1 MISKNSIENLKNII
15 DIADVVGS
23 YIPLKKS
30 GANFVCVC
38 PFHNDKHPSMSVSP
52 SKGIYHCF
60 SCKAGGDAIKFVM
73 EYEKLGYAEA
83 IEKLASIYNVSLEY
97 TSSKNEPKIDKKILE
112 NLNLHYK
119 TLLYKNPEALN
130 YLKSRSITDAIIEKW
145 ELGWAAASQNTLN
158 LLQNEKIE
166 PKEALE
172 VGAIKQNESGLYAS
186 FINRIT
192 FPIYN
197 HLGRLVGFGGRTI
210 SDNPAKYINS
220 PQSQIFDKS
229 RIFYGYDKAKSEIYR
244 SHSMVICEGYMDC
257 IMLHAAGVSNAVA
270 VLGTALTEKHI
281 PLIKRG
287 DVKVTLSFDSDAA
300 GVNAAFKSARLLLNH
315 QIDGKVVL
323 ISGGKDPAELVASG
337 KDQELRDMLSGGVEL
352 GEFYIKELVAQLN
365 PKSPVEIAKALEAIQ
380 EFCFS
385 LNPIIA
391 QAYTPLVAALLHIDP
406 TTFRLSRQNGK
417 NLNSAHHINPPSNF
431 ELNLPNSQDNRAK
444 FSPQIAEKKD
454 IAELSILKNM
464 LKNPH
469 FCQIVE
475 QYYGVEIFKD
485 KATYRAVVGS
495 QSQNNEYIR
504 ELELSDNLEEYKSE
518 DELHSAIRP
527 LAVGYYER
535 LLRAGGLAFEEIIE
549 CKKRISML
557 KGKR

>member
-1 MISKNSIENLKNII
+1 MISKNSIENLKNIV

-38 PFHNDKHPSMSVSP
+38 PFHNDKHPSMSISP

-73 EYEKLGYAEA
+73 EYEKLGYVEA
-83 IEKLASIYNVSLEY
+83 IEKLASIYNVALEY

-119 TLLYKNPEALN
+119 MLLYKNPEALN

-145 ELGWAAASQNTLN
+145 ELGWAAGSQNTLN
-158 LLQNEKIE
+158 LLQNENIE

-172 VGAIKQNESGLYAS
+172 VGAIKQNESGYYAS

-229 RIFYGYDKAKSEIYR
+229 KIFYGYDKAKSEIYR
-244 SHSMVICEGYMDC
+244 SHSIVICEGYMDC
-257 IMLHAAGVSNAVA
+257 IMLHAAGINNAVA
-270 VLGTALTEKHI
+270 VLGTALTQKHI
-281 PLIKRG
+281 PLIQRG
-287 DVKVTLSFDSDAA
+287 DIKVTLSFDSDSA
-300 GVNAAFKSARLLLNH
+300 GINAAFKSARLLMEH

-337 KDQELRDMLSGGVEL
+337 KDMELRDMLSGGVEL
-352 GEFYIKELVAQLN
+352 GEFYITQLVKNLN
-365 PKSPVEIAKALEAIQ
+365 PKTPIEIAKSLKAIQ
-380 EFCFS
+380 EFSFG
-385 LNPIIA
+385 LNPIVA
-391 QAYTPLVAALLHIDP
+391 DAYVPLVSTLLRIDP
-406 TTFRLSRQNGK
+406 GSFRLSKTTKRRDNS
-417 NLNSAHHINPPSNF
+417 NLAKTQTNTQIQ
-431 ELNLPNSQDNRAK
+431 NLPV
-444 FSPQIAEKKD
+444 IEKKD

-464 LKNPH
+464 LKNPEY
-469 FCQIVE
+469 CQIVE

-504 ELELSDNLEEYKSE
+504 ELELSQNLEEYKSVN
-518 DELHSAIRP
+518 ELHNAIRP

-535 LLRAGGLAFEEIIE
+535 LLKNKNLTIEEIIE
-549 CKKRISML
+549 CKKRILML

>member
-1 MISKNSIENLKNII
+1 MISKNSIENLKNIV

-38 PFHNDKHPSMSVSP
+38 PFHNDKHPSMSISP

-73 EYEKLGYAEA
+73 EYEKLGYVEA
-83 IEKLASIYNVSLEY
+83 IEKLASIYNVALEY

-130 YLKSRSITDAIIEKW
+130 YLKHRSITDSIIEKW
-145 ELGWAAASQNTLN
+145 ELGWAASSQNTLN
-158 LLQNEKIE
+158 LLQNENIE

-172 VGAIKQNESGLYAS
+172 VGVIKENENGYYAS

-229 RIFYGYDKAKSEIYR
+229 KIFYGYDKAKSEIYR
-244 SHSMVICEGYMDC
+244 SQSMVICEGYMDC
-257 IMLHAAGVSNAVA
+257 IMLHAAGINNAVA
-270 VLGTALTEKHI
+270 VLGTALTQKHI
-281 PLIKRG
+281 PLIQRG
-287 DVKVTLSFDSDAA
+287 DIKVTLSFDSDSA
-300 GVNAAFKSARLLLNH
+300 GINAAFKSARLLMEH

-337 KDQELRDMLSGGVEL
+337 KEMELKEILKGGMEL
-352 GEFYIKELVAQLN
+352 GEFYITQLVKNLN
-365 PKSPVEIAKALEAIQ
+365 PKTPIEIAKSLKAIQ
-380 EFCFS
+380 EFSFG
-385 LNPIIA
+385 LNPIVA
-391 QAYTPLVAALLHIDP
+391 DAYVPLVSTLLRIDP
-406 TTFRLSRQNGK
+406 GSFRLSKTTKRRDNS
-417 NLNSAHHINPPSNF
+417 NLAKTQTNTQIQ
-431 ELNLPNSQDNRAK
+431 NLPV
-444 FSPQIAEKKD
+444 IEKKD

-464 LKNPH
+464 LKNPEY
-469 FCQIVE
+469 CQIVE

-495 QSQNNEYIR
+495 QSQNNEHIR
-504 ELELSDNLEEYKSE
+504 ELELSQNLEEYKSVN
-518 DELHSAIRP
+518 ELHNAIRP

-535 LLRAGGLAFEEIIE
+535 LLKSGGLSIEEIIE
-549 CKKRISML
+549 CKKRISIL

>member
-1 MISKNSIENLKNII
+1 MISKNSIENLKNIV

-38 PFHNDKHPSMSVSP
+38 PFHNDKHPSMSISP

-73 EYEKLGYAEA
+73 EYEKLGYVEA

-97 TSSKNEPKIDKKILE
+97 TSSKNELKTDKKILE

-145 ELGWAAASQNTLN
+145 ELGWAAGSQNTLN
-158 LLQNEKIE
+158 LLQNENIE

-172 VGAIKQNESGLYAS
+172 VGAIKQNESGYYAS

-229 RIFYGYDKAKSEIYR
+229 KIFYGYDKAKSEIYR
-244 SHSMVICEGYMDC
+244 SHSIVICEGYMDC
-257 IMLHAAGVSNAVA
+257 IMLHAAGINNAVA
-270 VLGTALTEKHI
+270 VLGTALTQKHI
-281 PLIKRG
+281 PLIQRG
-287 DVKVTLSFDSDAA
+287 DIKVTLSFDSDSA
-300 GVNAAFKSARLLLNH
+300 GINAAFKSARLLMEH

-337 KDQELRDMLSGGVEL
+337 KDMELRDMLSGGMEL
-352 GEFYIKELVAQLN
+352 GEFYITQLVKNLN
-365 PKSPVEIAKALEAIQ
+365 PKTPIEIAKSLKAIQ
-380 EFCFS
+380 EFSFG
-385 LNPIIA
+385 LNPIVA
-391 QAYTPLVAALLHIDP
+391 DAYVPLVSTLLRIDP
-406 TTFRLSRQNGK
+406 GSFRLSKTTKRRDNS
-417 NLNSAHHINPPSNF
+417 NLAKTQINTQIQ
-431 ELNLPNSQDNRAK
+431 NLPV
-444 FSPQIAEKKD
+444 IEKKD

-464 LKNPH
+464 LKNPEY
-469 FCQIVE
+469 CQIVE

-504 ELELSDNLEEYKSE
+504 ELELSQNLEEYKSVN
-518 DELHSAIRP
+518 ELHNAIRP

-535 LLRAGGLAFEEIIE
+535 LLKNKNLTIEEIIE

>member
-1 MISKNSIENLKNII
+1 MISKNSIENLKNIV

-38 PFHNDKHPSMSVSP
+38 PFHNDKHPSMSISP

-73 EYEKLGYAEA
+73 EYEKLGYVEA
-83 IEKLASIYNVSLEY
+83 IEKLASIYNVALEY
-97 TSSKNEPKIDKKILE
+97 TSSKNELKTDKKILE

-119 TLLYKNPEALN
+119 TLLYKNHEALN

-145 ELGWAAASQNTLN
+145 ELGWAAGSQNTLN
-158 LLQNEKIE
+158 LLQNENIE

-172 VGAIKQNESGLYAS
+172 VGAIKQNESGYYAS

-197 HLGRLVGFGGRTI
+197 HLGHLVGFGGRTI

-229 RIFYGYDKAKSEIYR
+229 KIFYGYDKAKSEIYR
-244 SHSMVICEGYMDC
+244 SHSIVICEGYMDC
-257 IMLHAAGVSNAVA
+257 IMLHAAGINNAVA
-270 VLGTALTEKHI
+270 VLGTALTQKHI
-281 PLIKRG
+281 PLIQRG
-287 DVKVTLSFDSDAA
+287 DIKVTLSFDSDSA
-300 GVNAAFKSARLLLNH
+300 GINAAFKSARLLMEH

-337 KDQELRDMLSGGVEL
+337 KDMELRDMLSGGVEL
-352 GEFYIKELVAQLN
+352 GEFYITQLVKNLN
-365 PKSPVEIAKALEAIQ
+365 PKTPIEIAKSLKAIQ
-380 EFCFS
+380 EFSFG
-385 LNPIIA
+385 LNPIVA
-391 QAYTPLVAALLHIDP
+391 DAYVPLVSTLLRIDP
-406 TTFRLSRQNGK
+406 GSFRLSKIEKRRDNP
-417 NLNSAHHINPPSNF
+417 NLAKTQINTQIQ
-431 ELNLPNSQDNRAK
+431 NLPV
-444 FSPQIAEKKD
+444 IEKKD

-464 LKNPH
+464 LKNPEY
-469 FCQIVE
+469 CQIVE

-504 ELELSDNLEEYKSE
+504 ELELSQNLEEYKSVN
-518 DELHSAIRP
+518 ELHNAIRP

-535 LLRAGGLAFEEIIE
+535 LLKNKNLTIEEIIE

>member
-1 MISKNSIENLKNII
+1 MISKNSIENLKNIV

-38 PFHNDKHPSMSVSP
+38 PFHNDKHPSMSISP

-73 EYEKLGYAEA
+73 EYEKLGYVEA
-83 IEKLASIYNVSLEY
+83 IEKLASIYNVALEY

-145 ELGWAAASQNTLN
+145 ELGWAASSQNTLN
-158 LLQNEKIE
+158 LLQNEGIE

-172 VGAIKQNESGLYAS
+172 VGAIKENENGYYAS

-229 RIFYGYDKAKSEIYR
+229 KIFYGYDKAKSEIYR
-244 SHSMVICEGYMDC
+244 SQSMVICEGYMDC
-257 IMLHAAGVSNAVA
+257 IMLHAAGINNAVA
-270 VLGTALTEKHI
+270 VLGTALTQKHI
-281 PLIKRG
+281 PLIQRG
-287 DVKVTLSFDSDAA
+287 DIKVTLSFDSDSA
-300 GVNAAFKSARLLLNH
+300 GINAAFKSARLLMEH

-337 KDQELRDMLSGGVEL
+337 KEMELRDMLSGGVEL
-352 GEFYIKELVAQLN
+352 GEFYITQLVKNLN
-365 PKSPVEIAKALEAIQ
+365 PKTPIEIAKSLKAIQ
-380 EFCFS
+380 EFSFG
-385 LNPIIA
+385 LNPIVA
-391 QAYTPLVAALLHIDP
+391 DAYVPLVSTLLRIDP
-406 TTFRLSRQNGK
+406 GSFRLSKTTKRRDNS
-417 NLNSAHHINPPSNF
+417 NLAKTQTNTQIQ
-431 ELNLPNSQDNRAK
+431 NLPV
-444 FSPQIAEKKD
+444 IEKKD

-464 LKNPH
+464 LKNPEY
-469 FCQIVE
+469 CQIVE

-495 QSQNNEYIR
+495 QSQNNEHIR
-504 ELELSDNLEEYKSE
+504 ELELSQNLEEYKSVN
-518 DELHSAIRP
+518 ELHNAIRP
-527 LAVGYYER
+527 LAIRYYEG
-535 LLRAGGLAFEEIIE
+535 LLKSGGLSIEEIIE
-549 CKKRISML
+549 CKKRISIL

>member
-1 MISKNSIENLKNII
+1 MISKNSIENLKNIV

-73 EYEKLGYAEA
+73 EYEKLGYVEA
-83 IEKLASIYNVSLEY
+83 IEKLASIYNVALEY

-119 TLLYKNPEALN
+119 MLLYKNHEALN

-145 ELGWAAASQNTLN
+145 ELGWAAGSQNTLN
-158 LLQNEKIE
+158 LLQNENIE

-172 VGAIKQNESGLYAS
+172 VGAIKQNESGYYAS

-229 RIFYGYDKAKSEIYR
+229 KIFYGYDKAKSEIYR
-244 SHSMVICEGYMDC
+244 SHSIVICEGYMDC
-257 IMLHAAGVSNAVA
+257 IMLHAAGINNAVA
-270 VLGTALTEKHI
+270 VLGTALTQKHI
-281 PLIKRG
+281 PLIQRG
-287 DVKVTLSFDSDAA
+287 DIKVTLSFDSDSA
-300 GVNAAFKSARLLLNH
+300 GINAAFKSARLLMEH

-337 KDQELRDMLSGGVEL
+337 KDMELRDMLSGGVEL
-352 GEFYIKELVAQLN
+352 GEFYITQLVKNLN
-365 PKSPVEIAKALEAIQ
+365 PKTPIEIAKSLKAIQ
-380 EFCFS
+380 EFSFG
-385 LNPIIA
+385 LNPIVA
-391 QAYTPLVAALLHIDP
+391 DAYVPLVSTLLRIDP
-406 TTFRLSRQNGK
+406 GSFRLSKTTKRRDNS
-417 NLNSAHHINPPSNF
+417 NLAKTQINTQIQ
-431 ELNLPNSQDNRAK
+431 NLPV
-444 FSPQIAEKKD
+444 IEKKD

-464 LKNPH
+464 LKNPEY
-469 FCQIVE
+469 CQIVE

-504 ELELSDNLEEYKSE
+504 ELELSQNLEEYRSIN
-518 DELHSAIRP
+518 ELHNAIRP

-535 LLRAGGLAFEEIIE
+535 LLKNGSLTIEEIIE

>member
-15 DIADVVGS
+15 DIVDVVGS

-97 TSSKNEPKIDKKILE
+97 TSSKNEPKVNKKILE

-119 TLLYKNPEALN
+119 TLLYKNPEAIN
-130 YLKSRSITDAIIEKW
+130 YLKSRSISDAIIEKW
-145 ELGWAAASQNTLN
+145 ELGWAAGSQNTLN
-158 LLQNEKIE
+158 LLQNEGIE

-172 VGAIKQNESGLYAS
+172 VGAIKQNESGYYAS

-197 HLGRLVGFGGRTI
+197 HLGNLVGFGGRTI

-229 RIFYGYDKAKSEIYR
+229 KIFYGYDKAKNEIYR
-244 SHSMVICEGYMDC
+244 SQSVVICEGYMDC
-257 IMLHAAGVSNAVA
+257 IMLHAAGVNNAVA
-270 VLGTALTEKHI
+270 VLGTALTQKHI

-287 DVKVTLSFDSDAA
+287 DIKVTLSFDSDAA
-300 GVNAAFKSARLLLNH
+300 GVNAAFKSSKLLVEH

-337 KDQELRDMLSGGVEL
+337 KEMELKELLSGGVEL
-352 GEFYIKELVAQLN
+352 GEFYITQLVKNLN
-365 PKSPVEIAKALEAIQ
+365 PKTPLEISKALKAIQ
-380 EFCFS
+380 EFSFN
-385 LNPIIA
+385 LDPIVA
-391 QAYTPLVAALLHIDP
+391 NSYKALVSTLLGIEISS
-406 TTFRLSRQNGK
+406 FKLSK
-417 NLNSAHHINPPSNF
+417 NVSVSKAVNIPNKA
-431 ELNLPNSQDNRAK
+431 LNLG
-444 FSPQIAEKKD
+444 EKRD

-464 LKNPH
+464 LINPEY
-469 FCQIVE
+469 CQIVK
-475 QYYGVEIFKD
+475 QYYGIEIFKD
-485 KATYRAVVGS
+485 KAAYRAVVGS
-495 QSQNNEYIR
+495 QSQDNEHIR
-504 ELELSDNLEEYKSE
+504 ELELQDNLEEYRSVN
-518 DELHSAIRP
+518 ELHNAIRP

-535 LLRAGGLAFEEIIE
+535 LLKSAKLTLEEIIE
-549 CKKRISML
+549 CKKRISIL

>member
-1 MISKNSIENLKNII
+1 MISKNSIENLKNIV

-73 EYEKLGYAEA
+73 EYEKLGYVEA
-83 IEKLASIYNVSLEY
+83 IEKLASIYNVALEY

-145 ELGWAAASQNTLN
+145 ELGWAAGSQNTLN
-158 LLQNEKIE
+158 LLQNENIE

-172 VGAIKQNESGLYAS
+172 VGAIKQNESGYYAS

-229 RIFYGYDKAKSEIYR
+229 KIFYGYDKAKSEIYR
-244 SHSMVICEGYMDC
+244 SHSIVICEGYMDC
-257 IMLHAAGVSNAVA
+257 IMLHAAGINNAVA
-270 VLGTALTEKHI
+270 VLGTALTQKHI
-281 PLIKRG
+281 PLIQRG
-287 DVKVTLSFDSDAA
+287 DIKVTLSFDSDSA
-300 GVNAAFKSARLLLNH
+300 GINAAFKSARLLMEH

-337 KDQELRDMLSGGVEL
+337 KDMELRDMLSGGVEL
-352 GEFYIKELVAQLN
+352 GEFYITQLVKNLN
-365 PKSPVEIAKALEAIQ
+365 PKTPIEIAKSLKAIQ
-380 EFCFS
+380 EFSFG
-385 LNPIIA
+385 LNPIVA
-391 QAYTPLVAALLHIDP
+391 DAYVPLVSTLLRIDP
-406 TTFRLSRQNGK
+406 GSFRLSKTTKRRDNS
-417 NLNSAHHINPPSNF
+417 NLAKTQINTQIQ
-431 ELNLPNSQDNRAK
+431 NLP
-444 FSPQIAEKKD
+444 IIEKKD

-464 LKNPH
+464 LKNPEY
-469 FCQIVE
+469 CQIVE

-504 ELELSDNLEEYKSE
+504 ELELSQNLEEYKSVN
-518 DELHSAIRP
+518 ELHNAIRP

-535 LLRAGGLAFEEIIE
+535 LLKNGSLTIEEIIE

>member
-1 MISKNSIENLKNII
+1 MISKNSIENLKNIV

-38 PFHNDKHPSMSVSP
+38 PFHNDKHPSMSISP

-73 EYEKLGYAEA
+73 EYEKLGYVEA
-83 IEKLASIYNVSLEY
+83 IEKLASIYNVALEY

-145 ELGWAAASQNTLN
+145 ELGWAAGSQNTLN
-158 LLQNEKIE
+158 LLQNENIE

-172 VGAIKQNESGLYAS
+172 VGAIKQNESGYYAS

-229 RIFYGYDKAKSEIYR
+229 KIFYGYDKAKSEIYR
-244 SHSMVICEGYMDC
+244 SHSIVICEGYMDC
-257 IMLHAAGVSNAVA
+257 IMLHAAGINNAVA
-270 VLGTALTEKHI
+270 VLGTALTQKHI
-281 PLIKRG
+281 PLIQRG
-287 DVKVTLSFDSDAA
+287 DIKVTLSFDSDSA
-300 GVNAAFKSARLLLNH
+300 GINAAFKSARLLMEH

-337 KDQELRDMLSGGVEL
+337 KDMELRDMLSGGVEL
-352 GEFYIKELVAQLN
+352 GEFYITQLVKNLN
-365 PKSPVEIAKALEAIQ
+365 PKTPIEIAKSLKAIQ
-380 EFCFS
+380 EFSFG
-385 LNPIIA
+385 LNPIVA
-391 QAYTPLVAALLHIDP
+391 DAYVPLVSTLLRIDP
-406 TTFRLSRQNGK
+406 GSFRLSKTTKRRDNS
-417 NLNSAHHINPPSNF
+417 NLAKTQTNTQIQ
-431 ELNLPNSQDNRAK
+431 NLP
-444 FSPQIAEKKD
+444 IIEKKD

-464 LKNPH
+464 LKNPEY
-469 FCQIVE
+469 CQIVE

-504 ELELSDNLEEYKSE
+504 ELELSQNLEEYKSVN
-518 DELHSAIRP
+518 ELHNAIRP

-535 LLRAGGLAFEEIIE
+535 LLKNKNLTIEEIIE

>member
-1 MISKNSIENLKNII
+1 MISKNSIENLKNIV

-38 PFHNDKHPSMSVSP
+38 PFHNDKHPSMSISP

-73 EYEKLGYAEA
+73 EYEKLGYVEA
-83 IEKLASIYNVSLEY
+83 IEKLASIYNVALEY

-145 ELGWAAASQNTLN
+145 ELGWAAGSQNTLN
-158 LLQNEKIE
+158 LLQNENIE

-172 VGAIKQNESGLYAS
+172 VGAIKQNESGYYAS

-229 RIFYGYDKAKSEIYR
+229 KIFYGYDKAKSEIYR
-244 SHSMVICEGYMDC
+244 SHSIVICEGYMDC
-257 IMLHAAGVSNAVA
+257 IMLHAAGINNTVA
-270 VLGTALTEKHI
+270 VLGTALTQKHI
-281 PLIKRG
+281 PLIQRG
-287 DVKVTLSFDSDAA
+287 DIKVTLSFDSDSA
-300 GVNAAFKSARLLLNH
+300 GINAAFKSARLLMEH

-337 KDQELRDMLSGGVEL
+337 KDMELRDMLSGGVEL
-352 GEFYIKELVAQLN
+352 GEFYITQLVKNLN
-365 PKSPVEIAKALEAIQ
+365 PKTPIEIAKSLKAIQ
-380 EFCFS
+380 EFSFG
-385 LNPIIA
+385 LNPIVA
-391 QAYTPLVAALLHIDP
+391 DAYVPLVSTLLRIDP
-406 TTFRLSRQNGK
+406 GSFRLSKTTKRRDNS
-417 NLNSAHHINPPSNF
+417 NLVKTQTNTQIQ
-431 ELNLPNSQDNRAK
+431 NLPV
-444 FSPQIAEKKD
+444 IEKKD

-464 LKNPH
+464 LKNPEY
-469 FCQIVE
+469 CQIVE

-504 ELELSDNLEEYKSE
+504 ELELSQNLEEYKSVN
-518 DELHSAIRP
+518 ELHNAIRP

-535 LLRAGGLAFEEIIE
+535 LLKNKNLTIEEIIE

>member
-1 MISKNSIENLKNII
+1 MISKNSIENLKNIV

-38 PFHNDKHPSMSVSP
+38 PFHNDKHPSMSISP

-73 EYEKLGYAEA
+73 EYEKLGYVEA
-83 IEKLASIYNVSLEY
+83 IEKLASIYNVALEY

-145 ELGWAAASQNTLN
+145 ELGWAAGSQNTLN
-158 LLQNEKIE
+158 LLQNENIE

-172 VGAIKQNESGLYAS
+172 VGAIKQNESGYYAS

-229 RIFYGYDKAKSEIYR
+229 KIFYGYDKAKSEIYR
-244 SHSMVICEGYMDC
+244 SHSIVICEGYMDC
-257 IMLHAAGVSNAVA
+257 IMLHAAGINNAVA
-270 VLGTALTEKHI
+270 VLGTALTQKHI
-281 PLIKRG
+281 PLIQRG
-287 DVKVTLSFDSDAA
+287 DIKVTLSFDSDSA
-300 GVNAAFKSARLLLNH
+300 GINAAFKSARLLMEH

-337 KDQELRDMLSGGVEL
+337 KDMELRDMLSGGVEL
-352 GEFYIKELVAQLN
+352 GEFYITQLVKNLN
-365 PKSPVEIAKALEAIQ
+365 PKTPIEIAKSLKAIQ
-380 EFCFS
+380 EFSFG
-385 LNPIIA
+385 LNPIVA
-391 QAYTPLVAALLHIDP
+391 DAYVPLVSTLLRIDP
-406 TTFRLSRQNGK
+406 GSFRLSKTTKRRD
-417 NLNSAHHINPPSNF
+417 NLNLAKTQTNTQMQ
-431 ELNLPNSQDNRAK
+431 NLPV
-444 FSPQIAEKKD
+444 IEKKD

-464 LKNPH
+464 LKNPEY
-469 FCQIVE
+469 CQIVE

-504 ELELSDNLEEYKSE
+504 ELELSQNLEEYKSVN
-518 DELHSAIRP
+518 ELHNAIRP

-535 LLRAGGLAFEEIIE
+535 LLKNKNLTIEEIIE
-549 CKKRISML
+549 CKKRISIL

>member
-1 MISKNSIENLKNII
+1 MISKNSIENLKNIV

-38 PFHNDKHPSMSVSP
+38 PFHNDKHPSMSISP

-73 EYEKLGYAEA
+73 EYEKLGYVEA
-83 IEKLASIYNVSLEY
+83 IEKLASIYNVALEY

-145 ELGWAAASQNTLN
+145 ELGWAAGSQNTLN
-158 LLQNEKIE
+158 LLQNENIE

-172 VGAIKQNESGLYAS
+172 VGAIKQNESGYYAS

-229 RIFYGYDKAKSEIYR
+229 KIFYGYDKAKSEIYR
-244 SHSMVICEGYMDC
+244 SHSIVICEGYMDC
-257 IMLHAAGVSNAVA
+257 IMLHAAGINNAVA
-270 VLGTALTEKHI
+270 VLGTALTQKHI
-281 PLIKRG
+281 PLIQRG
-287 DVKVTLSFDSDAA
+287 DIKVTLSFDSDSA
-300 GVNAAFKSARLLLNH
+300 GINAAFKSARLLMEH

-337 KDQELRDMLSGGVEL
+337 KDMELRDMLSGGVEL
-352 GEFYIKELVAQLN
+352 GEFYITQLVKNLN
-365 PKSPVEIAKALEAIQ
+365 PKTPIEIAKSLKAIQ
-380 EFCFS
+380 EFSFG
-385 LNPIIA
+385 LNPIVA
-391 QAYTPLVAALLHIDP
+391 DAYMPLVSTLLRIDP
-406 TTFRLSRQNGK
+406 GSFRLSKTTKRRDNS
-417 NLNSAHHINPPSNF
+417 NLAKTQINTQIQ
-431 ELNLPNSQDNRAK
+431 NLPV
-444 FSPQIAEKKD
+444 IEKKD

-464 LKNPH
+464 LKNPEY
-469 FCQIVE
+469 CQIVE

-485 KATYRAVVGS
+485 KATYRAVIGS

-504 ELELSDNLEEYKSE
+504 ELELSQNLEEYKSVN
-518 DELHSAIRP
+518 ELHNAIRP

-535 LLRAGGLAFEEIIE
+535 LLKNKNLTIEEIIE

>member
-1 MISKNSIENLKNII
+1 MISKNSIENLKNIV

-38 PFHNDKHPSMSVSP
+38 PFHNDKHPSMSISP

-73 EYEKLGYAEA
+73 EYEKLGYVEA
-83 IEKLASIYNVSLEY
+83 IEKLASIYNVALEY

-145 ELGWAAASQNTLN
+145 ELGWAAGSQNTLN
-158 LLQNEKIE
+158 LLQNENIE

-172 VGAIKQNESGLYAS
+172 VGAIKQNESGYYAS

-229 RIFYGYDKAKSEIYR
+229 KIFYGYDKAKSEIYR
-244 SHSMVICEGYMDC
+244 SHSIVICEGYMDC
-257 IMLHAAGVSNAVA
+257 IMLHAAGINNAVA
-270 VLGTALTEKHI
+270 VLGTALTQKHI
-281 PLIKRG
+281 PLIQRG
-287 DVKVTLSFDSDAA
+287 DIKVTLSFDSDSA
-300 GVNAAFKSARLLLNH
+300 GINAAFKSARLLMEH

-337 KDQELRDMLSGGVEL
+337 KDMELRDMLSGGVEL
-352 GEFYIKELVAQLN
+352 GEFYITQLVKNLN
-365 PKSPVEIAKALEAIQ
+365 PKTPIEIAKSLKAIQ
-380 EFCFS
+380 EFSFG
-385 LNPIIA
+385 LNPIVA
-391 QAYTPLVAALLHIDP
+391 DAYVPLVSTLLRIDP
-406 TTFRLSRQNGK
+406 GSFRLSKTTKRRDNS
-417 NLNSAHHINPPSNF
+417 NLAKTQTNIQIQ
-431 ELNLPNSQDNRAK
+431 NLP
-444 FSPQIAEKKD
+444 IIEKKD

-464 LKNPH
+464 LKNPEY
-469 FCQIVE
+469 CQIVE

-504 ELELSDNLEEYKSE
+504 ELELSQNLEEYKSVN
-518 DELHSAIRP
+518 ELHNAIRP

-535 LLRAGGLAFEEIIE
+535 LLKNKNLTIEEIIE

>member
-1 MISKNSIENLKNII
+1 MISKNSIENLKNIV

-38 PFHNDKHPSMSVSP
+38 PFHNDKRPSMSISP

-73 EYEKLGYAEA
+73 EYEKLGYVEA
-83 IEKLASIYNVSLEY
+83 IEKLASIYNVALEY

-145 ELGWAAASQNTLN
+145 ELGWAAGSQNTLN
-158 LLQNEKIE
+158 LLQNENIE

-172 VGAIKQNESGLYAS
+172 VGAIKQNESGYYAS

-229 RIFYGYDKAKSEIYR
+229 KIFYGYDKAKSEIYR
-244 SHSMVICEGYMDC
+244 SHSIVICEGYMDC
-257 IMLHAAGVSNAVA
+257 IMLHAAGINNAVA
-270 VLGTALTEKHI
+270 VLGTALTQKHI
-281 PLIKRG
+281 PLIQRG
-287 DVKVTLSFDSDAA
+287 DIKVTLSFDSDSA
-300 GVNAAFKSARLLLNH
+300 GINAAFKSARLLMEH

-337 KDQELRDMLSGGVEL
+337 KDMELRDMLSGGVEL
-352 GEFYIKELVAQLN
+352 GEFYITQLVKNLN
-365 PKSPVEIAKALEAIQ
+365 PKTPIEIAKSLKAIQ
-380 EFCFS
+380 EFSFG
-385 LNPIIA
+385 LNPIVA
-391 QAYTPLVAALLHIDP
+391 DAYVPLVSTLLRIDP
-406 TTFRLSRQNGK
+406 GSFRLSKTTKRRDNS
-417 NLNSAHHINPPSNF
+417 NLAKTQTNTQIQ
-431 ELNLPNSQDNRAK
+431 NLPV
-444 FSPQIAEKKD
+444 IEKKD

-464 LKNPH
+464 LKNPEY
-469 FCQIVE
+469 CQIVE

-504 ELELSDNLEEYKSE
+504 ELELSQNLEEYKSVN
-518 DELHSAIRP
+518 ELHNAIRP

-535 LLRAGGLAFEEIIE
+535 LLKNKNLTIEEIIE

>member
-1 MISKNSIENLKNII
+1 MISKNSIENLKNIV

-38 PFHNDKHPSMSVSP
+38 PFHNDKHPSMSISP

-73 EYEKLGYAEA
+73 EYEKLGYVEA
-83 IEKLASIYNVSLEY
+83 IEKLASIYNVALEY

-145 ELGWAAASQNTLN
+145 ELGWAAGSQNTLN
-158 LLQNEKIE
+158 LLQNENIE

-172 VGAIKQNESGLYAS
+172 VGAIKQNESGYYAS

-229 RIFYGYDKAKSEIYR
+229 KIFYGYDKAKSEIYR
-244 SHSMVICEGYMDC
+244 SHSIVICEGYMDC
-257 IMLHAAGVSNAVA
+257 IMLHAAGINNAVA
-270 VLGTALTEKHI
+270 VLGTALTQKHI
-281 PLIKRG
+281 PLIQRG
-287 DVKVTLSFDSDAA
+287 DIKVTLSFDSDSA
-300 GVNAAFKSARLLLNH
+300 GINAAFKSARLLMEH

-337 KDQELRDMLSGGVEL
+337 KDMELRDMLSGGVEL
-352 GEFYIKELVAQLN
+352 GEFYITQLVKNLN
-365 PKSPVEIAKALEAIQ
+365 PKTPIEIAKSLKAIQ
-380 EFCFS
+380 EFSFG
-385 LNPIIA
+385 LNPIVA
-391 QAYTPLVAALLHIDP
+391 DAYVPLVSTLLRIDP
-406 TTFRLSRQNGK
+406 GSFRLSKIKKRRDNS
-417 NLNSAHHINPPSNF
+417 NLAKTQTNTQIQ
-431 ELNLPNSQDNRAK
+431 NLPV
-444 FSPQIAEKKD
+444 IEKKD

-464 LKNPH
+464 LKNPEY
-469 FCQIVE
+469 CQIVE

-504 ELELSDNLEEYKSE
+504 ELELSQNLEEYKSVN
-518 DELHSAIRP
+518 ELHNAIRP

-535 LLRAGGLAFEEIIE
+535 LLKSGNLTIEEIIE

>member
-1 MISKNSIENLKNII
+1 MISKNSIENLKNIV

-73 EYEKLGYAEA
+73 EYEKLGYVEA

-97 TSSKNEPKIDKKILE
+97 TSSKNEPKMDKKILE

-145 ELGWAAASQNTLN
+145 ELGWAAGSQNTLN
-158 LLQNEKIE
+158 LLQNENIE

-172 VGAIKQNESGLYAS
+172 VGAIKQNESGYYAS

-220 PQSQIFDKS
+220 PQNQIFDKS
-229 RIFYGYDKAKSEIYR
+229 KIFYGYDKAKSEIYR
-244 SHSMVICEGYMDC
+244 SHSIVICEGYMDC
-257 IMLHAAGVSNAVA
+257 IMLHAAGINNAVA
-270 VLGTALTEKHI
+270 VLGTALTQKHI
-281 PLIKRG
+281 PLIQRG
-287 DVKVTLSFDSDAA
+287 DIKVTLSFDSDSA
-300 GVNAAFKSARLLLNH
+300 GINAAFKSARLLMEH

-337 KDQELRDMLSGGVEL
+337 KDMELRDMLSGGVEL
-352 GEFYIKELVAQLN
+352 GEFYITQLVKNLN
-365 PKSPVEIAKALEAIQ
+365 PKTPIEIAKSLKAIQ
-380 EFCFS
+380 EFSFG
-385 LNPIIA
+385 LNPIVA
-391 QAYTPLVAALLHIDP
+391 DAYVPLVSTLLRIDP
-406 TTFRLSRQNGK
+406 GSFRLSKTTKRRDNS
-417 NLNSAHHINPPSNF
+417 NLAKTQINTQIQ
-431 ELNLPNSQDNRAK
+431 NLPV
-444 FSPQIAEKKD
+444 IEKKD

-464 LKNPH
+464 LKNPEY
-469 FCQIVE
+469 CQIVE

-504 ELELSDNLEEYKSE
+504 ELELSQNLEEYKSVN
-518 DELHSAIRP
+518 ELHNAIRP

-535 LLRAGGLAFEEIIE
+535 LLKNKNLTIEEIIE

>member
-1 MISKNSIENLKNII
+1 MISKNSIENLKNIV

-38 PFHNDKHPSMSVSP
+38 PFHNDKHPSMSISP

-73 EYEKLGYAEA
+73 EYEKLGYVEA
-83 IEKLASIYNVSLEY
+83 IEKLASIYNVALEY

-145 ELGWAAASQNTLN
+145 ELGWAAGSQNTLN
-158 LLQNEKIE
+158 LLQNENIE

-172 VGAIKQNESGLYAS
+172 VGAIKQNESGYYAS

-229 RIFYGYDKAKSEIYR
+229 KIFYGYDKAKSEIYR
-244 SHSMVICEGYMDC
+244 SHSIVICEGYMDC
-257 IMLHAAGVSNAVA
+257 IMLHAAGINNAVA
-270 VLGTALTEKHI
+270 VLGTALTQKHI
-281 PLIKRG
+281 PLIQRG
-287 DVKVTLSFDSDAA
+287 DIKVTLSFDSDSA
-300 GVNAAFKSARLLLNH
+300 GINAAFKSARLLMEH

-337 KDQELRDMLSGGVEL
+337 KDMELRDILSGGVEL
-352 GEFYIKELVAQLN
+352 GEFYITQLVKNLN
-365 PKSPVEIAKALEAIQ
+365 PKTPIEIAKSLKAIQ
-380 EFCFS
+380 EFSFG
-385 LNPIIA
+385 LNPIVA
-391 QAYTPLVAALLHIDP
+391 DAYVPLVSTLLRIDP
-406 TTFRLSRQNGK
+406 GSFRLSKTTKRRDNS
-417 NLNSAHHINPPSNF
+417 NLAKTQTNTQIQ
-431 ELNLPNSQDNRAK
+431 NLPV
-444 FSPQIAEKKD
+444 IEKKD

-464 LKNPH
+464 LKNPEY
-469 FCQIVE
+469 CQIVE

-504 ELELSDNLEEYKSE
+504 ELELSQNLEEYKSVN
-518 DELHSAIRP
+518 ELHNAIRP

-535 LLRAGGLAFEEIIE
+535 LLKNKNLTIEEIIE

>member
-1 MISKNSIENLKNII
+1 MISKNSIENLKNIV

-38 PFHNDKHPSMSVSP
+38 PFHNDKHPSMSISP

-73 EYEKLGYAEA
+73 EYEKLGYVEA
-83 IEKLASIYNVSLEY
+83 IEKLASIYNVALEY
-97 TSSKNEPKIDKKILE
+97 TSSKNESKIDKKILE

-130 YLKSRSITDAIIEKW
+130 YLKSRSITDSIIEKW
-145 ELGWAAASQNTLN
+145 ELGWAASSQNTLN
-158 LLQNEKIE
+158 LLQNENIE

-172 VGAIKQNESGLYAS
+172 VGAIKENENGYYAS

-229 RIFYGYDKAKSEIYR
+229 KIFYGYDKAKSEIYR
-244 SHSMVICEGYMDC
+244 SQSMVICEGYMDC
-257 IMLHAAGVSNAVA
+257 IMLHAAGINNAVA
-270 VLGTALTEKHI
+270 VLGTALTQKHI
-281 PLIKRG
+281 PLIQRG
-287 DVKVTLSFDSDAA
+287 DIKVTLSFDSDSA
-300 GVNAAFKSARLLLNH
+300 GINAAFKSARLLMEH

-337 KDQELRDMLSGGVEL
+337 KEMELRDMLSGGVEL
-352 GEFYIKELVAQLN
+352 GEFYITQLVKNLN
-365 PKSPVEIAKALEAIQ
+365 PKTPIEIAKSLKAIQ
-380 EFCFS
+380 EFSFG
-385 LNPIIA
+385 LNPIVA
-391 QAYTPLVAALLHIDP
+391 DAYVPLVSTLLRIDP
-406 TTFRLSRQNGK
+406 GSFRLSKIEKRRDNS
-417 NLNSAHHINPPSNF
+417 NLAKTQTNTQIQ
-431 ELNLPNSQDNRAK
+431 NLPV
-444 FSPQIAEKKD
+444 IEKKD

-464 LKNPH
+464 LKNPEY
-469 FCQIVE
+469 CQIVE

-485 KATYRAVVGS
+485 KATYRAVTGS
-495 QSQNNEYIR
+495 QSHNNEHIR
-504 ELELSDNLEEYKSE
+504 ELELSQNLEEYKSVN
-518 DELHSAIRP
+518 ELHNAIRP
-527 LAVGYYER
+527 LAIRYYEG
-535 LLRAGGLAFEEIIE
+535 LLKSGGLSIEEIIE
-549 CKKRISML
+549 CKKRISIL

>member
-1 MISKNSIENLKNII
+1 MISKNSIENLKNIV

-38 PFHNDKHPSMSVSP
+38 PFHNDKHPSMSISP

-73 EYEKLGYAEA
+73 EYEKLGYVEA
-83 IEKLASIYNVSLEY
+83 IEKLASIYNVALEY

-145 ELGWAAASQNTLN
+145 ELGWAAGSQNTLN
-158 LLQNEKIE
+158 LLQNENIE

-172 VGAIKQNESGLYAS
+172 VGAIKQNESGYYAS

-229 RIFYGYDKAKSEIYR
+229 KIFYGYDKAKSEIYR
-244 SHSMVICEGYMDC
+244 SHSIVICEGYMDC
-257 IMLHAAGVSNAVA
+257 IMLHAAGINNAVA
-270 VLGTALTEKHI
+270 VLGTALTQKHI
-281 PLIKRG
+281 PLIQRG
-287 DVKVTLSFDSDAA
+287 DIKVTLSFDSDSA
-300 GVNAAFKSARLLLNH
+300 GINAAFKSARLLMEH

-337 KDQELRDMLSGGVEL
+337 KDMELRDMLSGGVEL
-352 GEFYIKELVAQLN
+352 GEFYITQLVKNLN
-365 PKSPVEIAKALEAIQ
+365 PKTPIEIAKSLKAIQ
-380 EFCFS
+380 EFSFG
-385 LNPIIA
+385 LNPIVA
-391 QAYTPLVAALLHIDP
+391 DAYVPLVSTLLRIDP
-406 TTFRLSRQNGK
+406 GSFRLSKTTKRRDNS
-417 NLNSAHHINPPSNF
+417 NLAKTQTNTQIQ
-431 ELNLPNSQDNRAK
+431 NLPV
-444 FSPQIAEKKD
+444 IEKKD

-464 LKNPH
+464 LKNPGY
-469 FCQIVE
+469 CQIVE

-504 ELELSDNLEEYKSE
+504 ELELSQNLEEYKSVN
-518 DELHSAIRP
+518 ELHNAIRP

-535 LLRAGGLAFEEIIE
+535 LLKNKNLTIEEIIE

>member
-1 MISKNSIENLKNII
+1 MISKNSIENLKNIV

-38 PFHNDKHPSMSVSP
+38 PFHNDKHPSMSISP

-73 EYEKLGYAEA
+73 EYEKLGYVEA
-83 IEKLASIYNVSLEY
+83 IEKLASIYNVALEY
-97 TSSKNEPKIDKKILE
+97 TSSKNELKTDKKILE

-145 ELGWAAASQNTLN
+145 ELGWAAGSQNTLN
-158 LLQNEKIE
+158 LLQNENIE

-172 VGAIKQNESGLYAS
+172 VGAIKQNESGYYAS

-229 RIFYGYDKAKSEIYR
+229 KIFYGYDKAKSEIYR
-244 SHSMVICEGYMDC
+244 SHSIVICEGYMDC
-257 IMLHAAGVSNAVA
+257 IMLHAAGINNAVA
-270 VLGTALTEKHI
+270 VLGTALTQKHI
-281 PLIKRG
+281 PLIQRG
-287 DVKVTLSFDSDAA
+287 DIKVTLSFDSDDA
-300 GVNAAFKSARLLLNH
+300 GVNAAFKSARLLMEH

-337 KDQELRDMLSGGVEL
+337 KDMELRDMLSGGVEL
-352 GEFYIKELVAQLN
+352 GEFYITQLVKNLN
-365 PKSPVEIAKALEAIQ
+365 PKTPIEIAKSLKAIQ
-380 EFCFS
+380 EFSFG
-385 LNPIIA
+385 LNPIVA
-391 QAYTPLVAALLHIDP
+391 DAYVPLVSTLLRIDP
-406 TTFRLSRQNGK
+406 GSFRLSKTTKRRDNS
-417 NLNSAHHINPPSNF
+417 NLAKTQTNTQIQ
-431 ELNLPNSQDNRAK
+431 NLPV
-444 FSPQIAEKKD
+444 IEKKD

-464 LKNPH
+464 LKNPEY
-469 FCQIVE
+469 CQIVE

-504 ELELSDNLEEYKSE
+504 ELELSQNLEEYKSVN
-518 DELHSAIRP
+518 ELHNAIRP

-535 LLRAGGLAFEEIIE
+535 LLKNKNLTIEEIIE

>member
-15 DIADVVGS
+15 NIVDVIGS

-38 PFHNDKHPSMSVSP
+38 PFHNDKHPSMSISP

-97 TSSKNEPKIDKKILE
+97 TSSKSELKVDKKILE

-119 TLLYKNPEALN
+119 TLLYKNSEALN
-130 YLKSRSITDAIIEKW
+130 YLKHRSITDSIIEKW
-145 ELGWAAASQNTLN
+145 ELGWAASSQNTLN
-158 LLQNEKIE
+158 LLQNEGIE

-172 VGAIKQNESGLYAS
+172 VGAIKENENGYYAS

-197 HLGRLVGFGGRTI
+197 HLGSLVGFGGRTI

-229 RIFYGYDKAKSEIYR
+229 KIFYGYDKAKSEIYR
-244 SHSMVICEGYMDC
+244 SQSMVICEGYMDC
-257 IMLHAAGVSNAVA
+257 IMLHAAGVNNAVA
-270 VLGTALTEKHI
+270 VLGTALTQKHI

-287 DVKVTLSFDSDAA
+287 DIKVTLSFDSDAA
-300 GVNAAFKSARLLLNH
+300 GVNAAFKSSKLLVEH

-337 KDQELRDMLSGGVEL
+337 KEMELKEILKGGMEL
-352 GEFYIKELVAQLN
+352 GEFYIRELIANLN
-365 PKSPVEIAKALEAIQ
+365 PQSPLEKAKALRAIQ
-380 EFCFS
+380 EFSFNLDPIVAQSYNSLVATLLKIELGSFS
-385 LNPIIA
+385 L
-391 QAYTPLVAALLHIDP
+391 
-406 TTFRLSRQNGK
+406 SRSSSK
-417 NLNSAHHINPPSNF
+417 PSSTNLNPSI
-431 ELNLPNSQDNRAK
+431 K
-444 FSPQIAEKKD
+444 FTEQKD

-464 LKNPH
+464 LINPE
-469 FCQIVE
+469 FCEIVKR
-475 QYYGVEIFKD
+475 YYGVEIFKD
-485 KATYRAVVGS
+485 KAAYRAVTGS
-495 QSQNNEYIR
+495 QSSNNEHIR
-504 ELELSDNLEEYKSE
+504 ELELYENLEEYKSVE
-518 DELHSAIRP
+518 DLHSAIRP
-527 LAVGYYER
+527 LAIRYYEG
-535 LLRAGGLAFEEIIE
+535 LLKSGGLSIEEIIE
-549 CKKRISML
+549 CKKRISIL

>member
-1 MISKNSIENLKNII
+1 MISKNSIENLKNIV

-73 EYEKLGYAEA
+73 EYEKLGYVEA
-83 IEKLASIYNVSLEY
+83 IEKLASIYNISLEY
-97 TSSKNEPKIDKKILE
+97 TSSKNELKTDKKILE

-158 LLQNEKIE
+158 LLQNENIE

-172 VGAIKQNESGLYAS
+172 VGVIKQNESGYYAS

-229 RIFYGYDKAKSEIYR
+229 KIFYGYDKAKSEIYR
-244 SHSMVICEGYMDC
+244 SQSMVICEGYMDC

-287 DVKVTLSFDSDAA
+287 DIKVTLSFDSDDA
-300 GVNAAFKSARLLLNH
+300 GVNAAFKSARLLMEH

-323 ISGGKDPAELVASG
+323 ISGGKDPAELVASS

-352 GEFYIKELVAQLN
+352 GEFYITQLVQNLN
-365 PKSPVEIAKALEAIQ
+365 PKTPIEIAKALKAIQ
-380 EFCFS
+380 EFSFS
-385 LNPIIA
+385 LNPIVA
-391 QAYTPLVAALLHIDP
+391 DAYAPLVSTLLKIDP
-406 TTFRLSRQNGK
+406 GSFRLSKIEKRVDNP
-417 NLNSAHHINPPSNF
+417 NLAKTQI
-431 ELNLPNSQDNRAK
+431 NSQIQK
-444 FSPQIAEKKD
+444 SQLIEKKD

-464 LKNPH
+464 LKNPE

-495 QSQNNEYIR
+495 QSQNNEHIR
-504 ELELSDNLEEYKSE
+504 ELELSQNLEEYRSDE
-518 DELHSAIRP
+518 ELHNAIKP
-527 LAVGYYER
+527 LAVRYYEG
-535 LLRAGGLAFEEIIE
+535 LLKSGNLTIEEIIE

>member
-1 MISKNSIENLKNII
+1 MISKNSIENLKNIV

-73 EYEKLGYAEA
+73 EYEKLGYVEA
-83 IEKLASIYNVSLEY
+83 IEKLASIYNISLEY
-97 TSSKNEPKIDKKILE
+97 TSSKNELKTDKKILE

-119 TLLYKNPEALN
+119 TLLYKNPEAIN
-130 YLKSRSITDAIIEKW
+130 YLKSRCITDAIIEKW

-158 LLQNEKIE
+158 LLQNENIE

-172 VGAIKQNESGLYAS
+172 VGAIKQNESGYYAS

-229 RIFYGYDKAKSEIYR
+229 KIFYGYDKAKSEIYR
-244 SHSMVICEGYMDC
+244 SQSMVICEGYMDC

-270 VLGTALTEKHI
+270 VLGTALTQKHI

-287 DVKVTLSFDSDAA
+287 DIKVTLSFDSDDA
-300 GVNAAFKSARLLLNH
+300 GVNAAFKSARLLMEH

-323 ISGGKDPAELVASG
+323 ISGGKDPAELVASS
-337 KDQELRDMLSGGVEL
+337 KDMELRDMLSGGVEL
-352 GEFYIKELVAQLN
+352 GEFYITQLVQNLN
-365 PKSPVEIAKALEAIQ
+365 PKTPIEIAKALKAIQ
-380 EFCFS
+380 EFSFG
-385 LNPIIA
+385 LNPIVA
-391 QAYTPLVAALLHIDP
+391 DAYVPLVSTLLKIDP
-406 TTFRLSRQNGK
+406 GSFRLSKIEKRVDNP
-417 NLNSAHHINPPSNF
+417 NLAKTQI
-431 ELNLPNSQDNRAK
+431 NSQIQK
-444 FSPQIAEKKD
+444 SQLIEKKD

-464 LKNPH
+464 LKNPE

-495 QSQNNEYIR
+495 QSQNNEHIR
-504 ELELSDNLEEYKSE
+504 ELELSQNLEEYRSDE
-518 DELHSAIRP
+518 ELHNAIKP
-527 LAVGYYER
+527 LAVRYYEG
-535 LLRAGGLAFEEIIE
+535 LLKSGNLTIEEIIE

>member
-1 MISKNSIENLKNII
+1 MISKNSIENLKNIV

-38 PFHNDKHPSMSVSP
+38 PFHNDKHPSMSISP

-73 EYEKLGYAEA
+73 EYEKLGYVEA
-83 IEKLASIYNVSLEY
+83 IEKLASIYNVALEY
-97 TSSKNEPKIDKKILE
+97 TSSKNELKTDKKILE

-145 ELGWAAASQNTLN
+145 ELGWAAGSQNTLN
-158 LLQNEKIE
+158 LLQNENIE

-172 VGAIKQNESGLYAS
+172 VGAIKQNESGYYAS

-229 RIFYGYDKAKSEIYR
+229 KIFYGYDKAKSEIYR
-244 SHSMVICEGYMDC
+244 SHSIVICEGYMDC
-257 IMLHAAGVSNAVA
+257 IMLHAAGINNAVA
-270 VLGTALTEKHI
+270 VLGTALTQKHI
-281 PLIKRG
+281 PLIQRG
-287 DVKVTLSFDSDAA
+287 DIKVTLSFDSDSA
-300 GVNAAFKSARLLLNH
+300 GINAAFKSARLLMEH

-323 ISGGKDPAELVASG
+323 LSGGKDPAELVASG
-337 KDQELRDMLSGGVEL
+337 KDMELRDMLSGGVEL
-352 GEFYIKELVAQLN
+352 GEFYITQLVKNLN
-365 PKSPVEIAKALEAIQ
+365 PKTPIEIAKSLKAIQ
-380 EFCFS
+380 EFSFG
-385 LNPIIA
+385 LNPIVA
-391 QAYTPLVAALLHIDP
+391 DAYVPLVSTLLRIDP
-406 TTFRLSRQNGK
+406 GSFRLSKTTKRRDNSNLAKTQTNTQIQN
-417 NLNSAHHINPPSNF
+417 LSVI
-431 ELNLPNSQDNRAK
+431 
-444 FSPQIAEKKD
+444 EKKD

-464 LKNPH
+464 LKNPEY
-469 FCQIVE
+469 CQIVE

-504 ELELSDNLEEYKSE
+504 ELELSQNLEEYKSVN
-518 DELHSAIRP
+518 ELHNAIRP

-535 LLRAGGLAFEEIIE
+535 LLKNKNLTIEEIIE

>member
-1 MISKNSIENLKNII
+1 MISKNSIENLKNIV

-73 EYEKLGYAEA
+73 EYEKLGYVEA
-83 IEKLASIYNVSLEY
+83 IEKLASIYNISLEY
-97 TSSKNEPKIDKKILE
+97 TSSKNELKTDKKILE

-158 LLQNEKIE
+158 LLQNENIE

-172 VGAIKQNESGLYAS
+172 VGVIKQNESGYYAS

-229 RIFYGYDKAKSEIYR
+229 KIFYGYDKAKSEIYR
-244 SHSMVICEGYMDC
+244 SQSMVICEGYMDC

-270 VLGTALTEKHI
+270 VLGTALTQKHI

-287 DVKVTLSFDSDAA
+287 DIKVTLSFDSDDA
-300 GVNAAFKSARLLLNH
+300 GVNAAFKSARLLMEH

-323 ISGGKDPAELVASG
+323 ISGGKDPAELVASS

-352 GEFYIKELVAQLN
+352 GEFYITQLVQNLN
-365 PKSPVEIAKALEAIQ
+365 PKTPIEIAKALKAIQ
-380 EFCFS
+380 EFSFS
-385 LNPIIA
+385 LNPIVA
-391 QAYTPLVAALLHIDP
+391 DAYVPLVSTLLKIDP
-406 TTFRLSRQNGK
+406 GSFRLSKIEKRVDNP
-417 NLNSAHHINPPSNF
+417 NLAKTQI
-431 ELNLPNSQDNRAK
+431 NSQIQK
-444 FSPQIAEKKD
+444 SQLIEKKD

-464 LKNPH
+464 LKNPE

-495 QSQNNEYIR
+495 QSQNNEHIR
-504 ELELSDNLEEYKSE
+504 ELELSQNLEEYRSDE
-518 DELHSAIRP
+518 ELHNAIKP
-527 LAVGYYER
+527 LAVRYYEG
-535 LLRAGGLAFEEIIE
+535 LLKSGNLTIEEIIE

>member
-15 DIADVVGS
+15 NIVDVIGS

-38 PFHNDKHPSMSVSP
+38 PFHNDKHPSMSISP

-97 TSSKNEPKIDKKILE
+97 TSSKSELKVDKKILE

-119 TLLYKNPEALN
+119 TLLYKNSEALN
-130 YLKSRSITDAIIEKW
+130 YLKHRSITDSIIEKW
-145 ELGWAAASQNTLN
+145 ELGWAASSQNTLN
-158 LLQNEKIE
+158 LLQNEGIE

-172 VGAIKQNESGLYAS
+172 VGAIKENENGYYAS

-197 HLGRLVGFGGRTI
+197 HLGSLVGFGGRTI

-229 RIFYGYDKAKSEIYR
+229 KIFYGYDKAKSEIYR
-244 SHSMVICEGYMDC
+244 SQSMVICEGYMDC
-257 IMLHAAGVSNAVA
+257 IMLHAAGVNNAVA
-270 VLGTALTEKHI
+270 VLGTALTQKHI

-287 DVKVTLSFDSDAA
+287 DIKVILSFDSDAA
-300 GVNAAFKSARLLLNH
+300 GVNAAFKSSKLLVEH

-337 KDQELRDMLSGGVEL
+337 KEMELKEILKGGMEL
-352 GEFYIKELVAQLN
+352 GEFYIRELIANLN
-365 PKSPVEIAKALEAIQ
+365 PQSPLEKAKALRAIQ
-380 EFCFS
+380 EFSFNLDPIVAQSYTSLVATLLKIEPGSFS
-385 LNPIIA
+385 L
-391 QAYTPLVAALLHIDP
+391 
-406 TTFRLSRQNGK
+406 SRSSSNRPSST
-417 NLNSAHHINPPSNF
+417 NLNPPI
-431 ELNLPNSQDNRAK
+431 K
-444 FSPQIAEKKD
+444 FAEQKD

-464 LKNPH
+464 LINPE
-469 FCQIVE
+469 FCEIVKR
-475 QYYGVEIFKD
+475 YYGVEIFKD
-485 KATYRAVVGS
+485 KATYRAVTGS
-495 QSQNNEYIR
+495 QSSNNEHIR
-504 ELELSDNLEEYKSE
+504 ELELYENLEEYKSVE
-518 DELHSAIRP
+518 DLHNAIRP
-527 LAVGYYER
+527 LAIRYYEGLLKSGR
-535 LLRAGGLAFEEIIE
+535 LSIEEIIE
-549 CKKRISML
+549 CKKRISIL

>member
-1 MISKNSIENLKNII
+1 MISKNSIENLKNIV

-38 PFHNDKHPSMSVSP
+38 PFHNDKHPSMSISP

-73 EYEKLGYAEA
+73 EYEKLGYVEA
-83 IEKLASIYNVSLEY
+83 IEKLASIYNVALEY

-145 ELGWAAASQNTLN
+145 ELGWAAGSQNTLN
-158 LLQNEKIE
+158 LLQNENIE

-172 VGAIKQNESGLYAS
+172 VGAIKQNESGYYAS

-229 RIFYGYDKAKSEIYR
+229 KIFYGYDKAKSEIYR
-244 SHSMVICEGYMDC
+244 SHSIVICEGYMDC
-257 IMLHAAGVSNAVA
+257 IMLHAAGINNAVA
-270 VLGTALTEKHI
+270 VLGTALTQKHI
-281 PLIKRG
+281 PLIQRG
-287 DVKVTLSFDSDAA
+287 DIKVTLSFDSDDA
-300 GVNAAFKSARLLLNH
+300 GINAAFKSARLLMEH

-337 KDQELRDMLSGGVEL
+337 KDMELRDMLSGGVEL
-352 GEFYIKELVAQLN
+352 GEFYITQLVKNLN
-365 PKSPVEIAKALEAIQ
+365 PKTPIEIAKSLKAIQ
-380 EFCFS
+380 EFSFG
-385 LNPIIA
+385 LNSIVA
-391 QAYTPLVAALLHIDP
+391 DAYVPLVSTLLRIDP
-406 TTFRLSRQNGK
+406 GSFRLSKTTKRRDNS
-417 NLNSAHHINPPSNF
+417 NLAKTQTNTQIQ
-431 ELNLPNSQDNRAK
+431 NLPV
-444 FSPQIAEKKD
+444 IEKKD

-464 LKNPH
+464 LKNPEY
-469 FCQIVE
+469 CQIVE

-504 ELELSDNLEEYKSE
+504 ELELSQNLEEYKSVN
-518 DELHSAIRP
+518 ELHNAIRP

-535 LLRAGGLAFEEIIE
+535 LLKNKNLTIEEIIE

>member
-1 MISKNSIENLKNII
+1 MISKNSIENLKNIV

-38 PFHNDKHPSMSVSP
+38 PFHNDKHPSMSISP

-73 EYEKLGYAEA
+73 EYEKLGYVEA
-83 IEKLASIYNVSLEY
+83 IEKLASIYNVALEY

-145 ELGWAAASQNTLN
+145 ELGWAAGSQNTLN
-158 LLQNEKIE
+158 LLQNENIE

-172 VGAIKQNESGLYAS
+172 VGAIKQNESGYYAS

-229 RIFYGYDKAKSEIYR
+229 KIFYGYDKAKSEIYR
-244 SHSMVICEGYMDC
+244 SHSIVICEGYMDC
-257 IMLHAAGVSNAVA
+257 IMLHAAGINNAVA
-270 VLGTALTEKHI
+270 VLGTALTQKHI
-281 PLIKRG
+281 PLIQRG
-287 DVKVTLSFDSDAA
+287 DIKVTLSFDSDSA
-300 GVNAAFKSARLLLNH
+300 GINAAFKSARLLMEH

-337 KDQELRDMLSGGVEL
+337 KDMELRDMLSGGVEL
-352 GEFYIKELVAQLN
+352 GEFYITQLVKNLN
-365 PKSPVEIAKALEAIQ
+365 PKTPIEIAKSLKAIQ
-380 EFCFS
+380 EFSFG
-385 LNPIIA
+385 LNPIVA
-391 QAYTPLVAALLHIDP
+391 DAYVPLVSTLLRIDP
-406 TTFRLSRQNGK
+406 GSFRLSKTTKRRDNS
-417 NLNSAHHINPPSNF
+417 NLAKTQTNTQIQ
-431 ELNLPNSQDNRAK
+431 NLP
-444 FSPQIAEKKD
+444 IIEKKD

-464 LKNPH
+464 LKNPEY
-469 FCQIVE
+469 CQIVE

-504 ELELSDNLEEYKSE
+504 ELELSQNLEEYKSVN
-518 DELHSAIRP
+518 ELHNAIRP

-535 LLRAGGLAFEEIIE
+535 LLKSGNLTIEEIIE

>member
-1 MISKNSIENLKNII
+1 MISKNSIENLKNIV

-38 PFHNDKHPSMSVSP
+38 PFHNDKHPSMSISP

-73 EYEKLGYAEA
+73 EYEKLGYVEA

-97 TSSKNEPKIDKKILE
+97 TSSKNELKTDKKILE

-145 ELGWAAASQNTLN
+145 ELGWAAGSQNTLN
-158 LLQNEKIE
+158 LLQNENIE

-172 VGAIKQNESGLYAS
+172 VGAIKQNESGYYAS

-229 RIFYGYDKAKSEIYR
+229 KIFYGYDKAKSEIYR
-244 SHSMVICEGYMDC
+244 SHSIVICEGYMDC
-257 IMLHAAGVSNAVA
+257 IMLHAAGINNAVA
-270 VLGTALTEKHI
+270 VLGTALTQKHI
-281 PLIKRG
+281 PLIQRG
-287 DVKVTLSFDSDAA
+287 DIKVTLSFDSDSA
-300 GVNAAFKSARLLLNH
+300 GINAAFKSARLLMEH

-337 KDQELRDMLSGGVEL
+337 KDMELRDMLSGGVEL
-352 GEFYIKELVAQLN
+352 GEFYITQLVKNLN
-365 PKSPVEIAKALEAIQ
+365 PKTPIEIAKSLKAIQ
-380 EFCFS
+380 EFSFG
-385 LNPIIA
+385 LNPIVA
-391 QAYTPLVAALLHIDP
+391 DAYVPLVSTLLRIDP
-406 TTFRLSRQNGK
+406 GSFRLSKTTKRRDNS
-417 NLNSAHHINPPSNF
+417 NLAKTQTNTQIQ
-431 ELNLPNSQDNRAK
+431 NLPV
-444 FSPQIAEKKD
+444 IEKKD

-464 LKNPH
+464 LKNPEY
-469 FCQIVE
+469 CQIVE

-504 ELELSDNLEEYKSE
+504 ELELSQNLEEYKSVN
-518 DELHSAIRP
+518 ELHNAIRP

-535 LLRAGGLAFEEIIE
+535 LLKNKNLTIEEIIE

-557 KGKR
+557 KGKK

>member
-1 MISKNSIENLKNII
+1 MISKNSIENLKNIV

-38 PFHNDKHPSMSVSP
+38 PFHNDKHPSMSISP

-73 EYEKLGYAEA
+73 EYEKLGYVEA
-83 IEKLASIYNVSLEY
+83 IEKLASIYNVALEY
-97 TSSKNEPKIDKKILE
+97 ASSKNELKTDKKILE

-145 ELGWAAASQNTLN
+145 ELGWAAGSQNTLN
-158 LLQNEKIE
+158 LLQNENIE

-172 VGAIKQNESGLYAS
+172 VGAIKQNESGYYAS

-229 RIFYGYDKAKSEIYR
+229 KIFYGYDKAKSEIYR
-244 SHSMVICEGYMDC
+244 SHSIVICEGYMDC
-257 IMLHAAGVSNAVA
+257 IMLHAAGINNAVA
-270 VLGTALTEKHI
+270 VLGTALTQKHI
-281 PLIKRG
+281 PLIQRG
-287 DVKVTLSFDSDAA
+287 DIKVTLSFDSDDA
-300 GVNAAFKSARLLLNH
+300 GINAAFKSARLLMEH

-337 KDQELRDMLSGGVEL
+337 KDMELRDMLSGGVEL
-352 GEFYIKELVAQLN
+352 GEFYITQLVKNLN
-365 PKSPVEIAKALEAIQ
+365 PKTPIEIAKSLKAIQ
-380 EFCFS
+380 EFSFG
-385 LNPIIA
+385 LNSIVA
-391 QAYTPLVAALLHIDP
+391 DAYVPLVSTLLRIDP
-406 TTFRLSRQNGK
+406 GSFRLSKTTKRRDNS
-417 NLNSAHHINPPSNF
+417 NLAKTQTNTQIQ
-431 ELNLPNSQDNRAK
+431 NLPV
-444 FSPQIAEKKD
+444 IEKKD

-464 LKNPH
+464 LKNPEY
-469 FCQIVE
+469 CQIVE

-504 ELELSDNLEEYKSE
+504 ELELSQNLEEYKSVN
-518 DELHSAIRP
+518 ELHNAIRP

-535 LLRAGGLAFEEIIE
+535 LLKNKNLTIEEIIE

>member
-1 MISKNSIENLKNII
+1 MISKNSIENLKNIV

-60 SCKAGGDAIKFVM
+60 SCKAGGDAVKFVM
-73 EYEKLGYAEA
+73 EYEKLGYVEA
-83 IEKLASIYNVSLEY
+83 IEKLASIYNVALEY

-145 ELGWAAASQNTLN
+145 ELGWAAGSQNTLN
-158 LLQNEKIE
+158 LLQNENIE

-172 VGAIKQNESGLYAS
+172 VGAIKQNESGYYAS

-229 RIFYGYDKAKSEIYR
+229 KIFYGYDKAKSEIYR
-244 SHSMVICEGYMDC
+244 SHSIVICEGYMDC
-257 IMLHAAGVSNAVA
+257 IMLHAAGINNAVA
-270 VLGTALTEKHI
+270 VLGTALTQKHI
-281 PLIKRG
+281 PLIQRG
-287 DVKVTLSFDSDAA
+287 DIKVTLSFDSDSA
-300 GVNAAFKSARLLLNH
+300 GINAAFKSARLLIEH

-337 KDQELRDMLSGGVEL
+337 KDMELRDMLSGGVEL
-352 GEFYIKELVAQLN
+352 GEFYITQLVKNLN
-365 PKSPVEIAKALEAIQ
+365 PKTPIEIAKSLKAIQ
-380 EFCFS
+380 EFSFG
-385 LNPIIA
+385 LNPIVA
-391 QAYTPLVAALLHIDP
+391 DAYVPLVSTLLRIDP
-406 TTFRLSRQNGK
+406 GSFRLSKTTKRRDNSNLAKTQTNTQIQN
-417 NLNSAHHINPPSNF
+417 LSVI
-431 ELNLPNSQDNRAK
+431 
-444 FSPQIAEKKD
+444 EKKD

-464 LKNPH
+464 LKNPEY
-469 FCQIVE
+469 CQIVE

-504 ELELSDNLEEYKSE
+504 ELELSQNLEEYKSVN
-518 DELHSAIRP
+518 ELHNAIRP

-535 LLRAGGLAFEEIIE
+535 LLKNKNLTIEEIIE

>member
-1 MISKNSIENLKNII
+1 MISKNSIENLKNIV

-38 PFHNDKHPSMSVSP
+38 PFHNDKRPSMSVSP

-73 EYEKLGYAEA
+73 EYEKLGYVEA
-83 IEKLASIYNVSLEY
+83 IEKLASIYNVALEY

-145 ELGWAAASQNTLN
+145 ELGWAAGSQNTLN
-158 LLQNEKIE
+158 LLQNENIE

-172 VGAIKQNESGLYAS
+172 VGAIKQNESGYYAS

-229 RIFYGYDKAKSEIYR
+229 KIFYGYDKAKSEIYR
-244 SHSMVICEGYMDC
+244 SHSIVICEGYMDC
-257 IMLHAAGVSNAVA
+257 IMLHAAGINNAVA
-270 VLGTALTEKHI
+270 VLGTALTQKHI
-281 PLIKRG
+281 PLIQRG
-287 DVKVTLSFDSDAA
+287 DIKVTLSFDSDSA
-300 GVNAAFKSARLLLNH
+300 GINAAFKSARLLMEH

-337 KDQELRDMLSGGVEL
+337 KDMELRDMLSGGVEL
-352 GEFYIKELVAQLN
+352 GEFYITQLVKNLN
-365 PKSPVEIAKALEAIQ
+365 PKTPIEIAKSLKAIQ
-380 EFCFS
+380 EFSFD
-385 LNPIIA
+385 LNPIVA
-391 QAYTPLVAALLHIDP
+391 DAYVPLVSTLLRIDP
-406 TTFRLSRQNGK
+406 GSFRLSKTTKRRDNS
-417 NLNSAHHINPPSNF
+417 NLAKTQTNTQIQ
-431 ELNLPNSQDNRAK
+431 NLPV
-444 FSPQIAEKKD
+444 IEKKD

-464 LKNPH
+464 LKNPEY
-469 FCQIVE
+469 CQIVE

-504 ELELSDNLEEYKSE
+504 ELELSQNLEEYKSVN
-518 DELHSAIRP
+518 ELHNAIRP

-535 LLRAGGLAFEEIIE
+535 LLKNKNLTIEEIIE

>member
-1 MISKNSIENLKNII
+1 MISKNSIENLKNIV

-38 PFHNDKHPSMSVSP
+38 PFHNDKHPSMSISP

-73 EYEKLGYAEA
+73 EYEKLGYVEA
-83 IEKLASIYNVSLEY
+83 IEKLASIYNVALEY

-145 ELGWAAASQNTLN
+145 ELGWAAGSQNTLN
-158 LLQNEKIE
+158 LLQNENIE

-172 VGAIKQNESGLYAS
+172 VGAIKQNESGYYAS

-229 RIFYGYDKAKSEIYR
+229 KIFYGYDKAKSEIYR
-244 SHSMVICEGYMDC
+244 SHSIVICEGYMDC
-257 IMLHAAGVSNAVA
+257 IMLHAAGINNAVA
-270 VLGTALTEKHI
+270 VLGTALTQKHI
-281 PLIKRG
+281 PLIQRG
-287 DVKVTLSFDSDAA
+287 DIKVTLSFDSDSA
-300 GVNAAFKSARLLLNH
+300 GINAAFKSARLLMEH

-337 KDQELRDMLSGGVEL
+337 KDMELRDMLSGGVEL
-352 GEFYIKELVAQLN
+352 GEFYITQLVKNLN
-365 PKSPVEIAKALEAIQ
+365 PKTPIEIAKSLKAIQ
-380 EFCFS
+380 EFSFG
-385 LNPIIA
+385 LNPIVA
-391 QAYTPLVAALLHIDP
+391 DAYVPLVSTLLRIDP
-406 TTFRLSRQNGK
+406 GSFRLSKTTKRRDNS
-417 NLNSAHHINPPSNF
+417 NLAKTQTNTQIQ
-431 ELNLPNSQDNRAK
+431 NLPV
-444 FSPQIAEKKD
+444 IEKKD

-464 LKNPH
+464 LKNPEY
-469 FCQIVE
+469 CQIVE

-504 ELELSDNLEEYKSE
+504 ELELSQNLEEYKSVN
-518 DELHSAIRP
+518 ELHNAIRP

-535 LLRAGGLAFEEIIE
+535 LLKNKNLTIEEIIE

>member
-1 MISKNSIENLKNII
+1 MISKNSIENLKNIV

-38 PFHNDKHPSMSVSP
+38 PFHNDKHPSMSISP

-73 EYEKLGYAEA
+73 EYEKLGYVEA
-83 IEKLASIYNVSLEY
+83 IEKLASIYNVALEY

-145 ELGWAAASQNTLN
+145 ELGWAAGSQNTLN
-158 LLQNEKIE
+158 LLQNENIE

-172 VGAIKQNESGLYAS
+172 VGAIKQNESGYYAS

-229 RIFYGYDKAKSEIYR
+229 KIFYGYDKAKSEIYR
-244 SHSMVICEGYMDC
+244 SHSIVICEGYMDC
-257 IMLHAAGVSNAVA
+257 IMLHAAGINNAVA
-270 VLGTALTEKHI
+270 VLGTALTQKHI
-281 PLIKRG
+281 PLIQRG
-287 DVKVTLSFDSDAA
+287 DIKVTLSFDSDSA
-300 GVNAAFKSARLLLNH
+300 GINAAFKSARLLMEH

-337 KDQELRDMLSGGVEL
+337 KDMELRDMLSGGMEL
-352 GEFYIKELVAQLN
+352 GEFYITQLVKNLN
-365 PKSPVEIAKALEAIQ
+365 PKTPIEIAKSLKAIQ
-380 EFCFS
+380 EFSFG
-385 LNPIIA
+385 LNPIVA
-391 QAYTPLVAALLHIDP
+391 DAYVPLVSTLLRIDP
-406 TTFRLSRQNGK
+406 GSFRLSKTTKRRDNS
-417 NLNSAHHINPPSNF
+417 NLAKTQTNTQIQ
-431 ELNLPNSQDNRAK
+431 NLPV
-444 FSPQIAEKKD
+444 IEKKD

-464 LKNPH
+464 LKNPEY
-469 FCQIVE
+469 CQIVE

-504 ELELSDNLEEYKSE
+504 ELELSQNLEEYKSVN
-518 DELHSAIRP
+518 ELHNAIRP

-535 LLRAGGLAFEEIIE
+535 LLKNKNLTIEEIIE

>member
-1 MISKNSIENLKNII
+1 MISKNSIENLKNIV

-38 PFHNDKHPSMSVSP
+38 PFHNDKHPSMSISP

-73 EYEKLGYAEA
+73 EYEKLGYVEA
-83 IEKLASIYNVSLEY
+83 IEKLASIYNVALEY

-119 TLLYKNPEALN
+119 TLLYKNHEALN

-145 ELGWAAASQNTLN
+145 ELGWAAGSQNTLN
-158 LLQNEKIE
+158 LLQNENIE

-172 VGAIKQNESGLYAS
+172 VGAIKQNESGYYAS

-229 RIFYGYDKAKSEIYR
+229 KIFYGYDKAKSEIYR
-244 SHSMVICEGYMDC
+244 SHSIVICEGYMDC
-257 IMLHAAGVSNAVA
+257 IMLHAAGINNAVA
-270 VLGTALTEKHI
+270 VLGTALTQKHI
-281 PLIKRG
+281 PLIQRG
-287 DVKVTLSFDSDAA
+287 DIKVTLSFDSDSA
-300 GVNAAFKSARLLLNH
+300 GINAAFKSARLLMEH

-337 KDQELRDMLSGGVEL
+337 KDMELRDMLSGGVEL
-352 GEFYIKELVAQLN
+352 GEFYITQLVKNLN
-365 PKSPVEIAKALEAIQ
+365 PKTPIEIAKSLKAIQ
-380 EFCFS
+380 EFSFG
-385 LNPIIA
+385 LNPIVA
-391 QAYTPLVAALLHIDP
+391 DAYVPLVSTLLRIDP
-406 TTFRLSRQNGK
+406 GSFRLSKTTKRRDNS
-417 NLNSAHHINPPSNF
+417 NLAKTQTNTQIQ
-431 ELNLPNSQDNRAK
+431 NLPV
-444 FSPQIAEKKD
+444 IEKKD

-464 LKNPH
+464 LKNPEY
-469 FCQIVE
+469 CQIVE

-504 ELELSDNLEEYKSE
+504 ELELSQNLEEYKSVN
-518 DELHSAIRP
+518 ELHNAIRP

-535 LLRAGGLAFEEIIE
+535 LLKNKNLTIEEIIE

>member
-1 MISKNSIENLKNII
+1 MISKNSIENLKNIV

-38 PFHNDKHPSMSVSP
+38 PFHNDKHPSMSISP

-73 EYEKLGYAEA
+73 EYEKLGYVEA
-83 IEKLASIYNVSLEY
+83 IEKLASIYNVALEY
-97 TSSKNEPKIDKKILE
+97 TSSKNELKTDKKILE

-145 ELGWAAASQNTLN
+145 ELGWAAGSQNTLN
-158 LLQNEKIE
+158 LLQNENIE

-172 VGAIKQNESGLYAS
+172 VGAIKQNESGYYAS

-197 HLGRLVGFGGRTI
+197 HLGHLVGFGGRTI

-229 RIFYGYDKAKSEIYR
+229 KIFYGYDKAKSEIYR
-244 SHSMVICEGYMDC
+244 SHSIVICEGYMDC
-257 IMLHAAGVSNAVA
+257 IMLHAAGINNAVA
-270 VLGTALTEKHI
+270 VLGTALTQKHI
-281 PLIKRG
+281 PLIQRG
-287 DVKVTLSFDSDAA
+287 DIKVTLSFDSDSA
-300 GVNAAFKSARLLLNH
+300 GVNAAFKSARLLMEH

-337 KDQELRDMLSGGVEL
+337 KDMELRDMLSGGVEL
-352 GEFYIKELVAQLN
+352 GEFYITQLVKNLN
-365 PKSPVEIAKALEAIQ
+365 PKTPIEIAKSLKAIQ
-380 EFCFS
+380 EFSFG
-385 LNPIIA
+385 LNPIVA
-391 QAYTPLVAALLHIDP
+391 DAYVPLVSTLLRIDP
-406 TTFRLSRQNGK
+406 GSFRLSKTTKRRDNS
-417 NLNSAHHINPPSNF
+417 NLAKTQTNTQIQ
-431 ELNLPNSQDNRAK
+431 NLPV
-444 FSPQIAEKKD
+444 IEKKD

-464 LKNPH
+464 LKNPEY
-469 FCQIVE
+469 CQIVE

-504 ELELSDNLEEYKSE
+504 ELELSQNLEEYKSVN
-518 DELHSAIRP
+518 ELHNAIRP

-535 LLRAGGLAFEEIIE
+535 LLKNKNLTIEEIIE

>member
-1 MISKNSIENLKNII
+1 MISKNSIENLKNIV

-38 PFHNDKHPSMSVSP
+38 PFHNDKHPSMSISP

-73 EYEKLGYAEA
+73 EYEKLGYVEA
-83 IEKLASIYNVSLEY
+83 IEKLASIYNVALEY
-97 TSSKNEPKIDKKILE
+97 TSSKNESKIDKKILE

-130 YLKSRSITDAIIEKW
+130 YLKHRSITDSIIEKW
-145 ELGWAAASQNTLN
+145 ELGWAASSQNTLN
-158 LLQNEKIE
+158 LLQNENIE

-172 VGAIKQNESGLYAS
+172 VGVIKENENGYYAS

-229 RIFYGYDKAKSEIYR
+229 KIFYGYDKAKSEIYR
-244 SHSMVICEGYMDC
+244 SQSMVICEGYMDC
-257 IMLHAAGVSNAVA
+257 IMLHAAGINNAVA
-270 VLGTALTEKHI
+270 VLGTALTQKHI
-281 PLIKRG
+281 PLIQRG
-287 DVKVTLSFDSDAA
+287 DIKVTLSFDSDSA
-300 GVNAAFKSARLLLNH
+300 GINAAFKSARLLMEH

-337 KDQELRDMLSGGVEL
+337 KEVELKEILKGGMEL
-352 GEFYIKELVAQLN
+352 GEFYITQLVKNLN
-365 PKSPVEIAKALEAIQ
+365 PKTPIEIAKSLKVIQ
-380 EFCFS
+380 EFSFG
-385 LNPIIA
+385 LNPIVA
-391 QAYTPLVAALLHIDP
+391 DAYVPLVSTLLRIDP
-406 TTFRLSRQNGK
+406 GSFRLSKIEKRRDNS
-417 NLNSAHHINPPSNF
+417 NLANTQTNTQIQ
-431 ELNLPNSQDNRAK
+431 NLPV
-444 FSPQIAEKKD
+444 IEKKD

-464 LKNPH
+464 LKNPEY
-469 FCQIVE
+469 CQIVE

-495 QSQNNEYIR
+495 QSQNNEHIR
-504 ELELSDNLEEYKSE
+504 ELELSQNLEEYKSVN
-518 DELHSAIRP
+518 ELHNAIRP
-527 LAVGYYER
+527 LAIRYYEG
-535 LLRAGGLAFEEIIE
+535 LLKSGGLSIEEIIE
-549 CKKRISML
+549 CKKRISIL

>member
-1 MISKNSIENLKNII
+1 MISKNSIENLKNIV

-38 PFHNDKHPSMSVSP
+38 PFHNDKHPSMSISP

-73 EYEKLGYAEA
+73 EYEKLGYVEA
-83 IEKLASIYNVSLEY
+83 IEKLASIYNVALEY
-97 TSSKNEPKIDKKILE
+97 TSSKNESKIDKKILE

-130 YLKSRSITDAIIEKW
+130 YLKSRSITDSIIEKW
-145 ELGWAAASQNTLN
+145 ELGWAASSQNTLN
-158 LLQNEKIE
+158 LLQNENIE

-172 VGAIKQNESGLYAS
+172 VGAIKENENGYYAS

-197 HLGRLVGFGGRTI
+197 HLGSLVGFGGRTI

-229 RIFYGYDKAKSEIYR
+229 KIFYGYDKAKSEIYR
-244 SHSMVICEGYMDC
+244 SQSMVICEGYMDC
-257 IMLHAAGVSNAVA
+257 IMLHAAGVNNAVA
-270 VLGTALTEKHI
+270 VLGTALTQKHI

-287 DVKVTLSFDSDAA
+287 DIKVTLSFDSDAA
-300 GVNAAFKSARLLLNH
+300 GVNAAFKSSKLLVEH

-337 KDQELRDMLSGGVEL
+337 KEMELKEILKGGMEL
-352 GEFYIKELVAQLN
+352 GEFYIRELIANLN
-365 PKSPVEIAKALEAIQ
+365 PQSPLEKAKALRAIQ
-380 EFCFS
+380 EFSFNLDPIVAQSYTSLVATLLKIEPGSFS
-385 LNPIIA
+385 L
-391 QAYTPLVAALLHIDP
+391 
-406 TTFRLSRQNGK
+406 SRSSSNRPSST
-417 NLNSAHHINPPSNF
+417 NLNPPI
-431 ELNLPNSQDNRAK
+431 K
-444 FSPQIAEKKD
+444 FTEQKD

-464 LKNPH
+464 LINH
-469 FCQIVE
+469 EFCEIVKR
-475 QYYGVEIFKD
+475 YYGVEIFKD
-485 KATYRAVVGS
+485 KATYRAVTGS
-495 QSQNNEYIR
+495 QSSNNEHIR
-504 ELELSDNLEEYKSE
+504 ELELYENLEEYKSVE
-518 DELHSAIRP
+518 DLHNAIRP
-527 LAVGYYER
+527 LAIRYYEGLLKSGR
-535 LLRAGGLAFEEIIE
+535 LSIEEIIE
-549 CKKRISML
+549 CKKRISIL